1 VEAAYR
7 RCLVDTRRAP
17 VISFEHYADR
27 MRPWVD
33 RIVRR
38 RAYAHD
44 VCLDADDLRQDA
56 LLVLWTVHQKL
67 AGTKPTT
74 DLCRIGTTA
83 VVRRLITLYHQ
94 RRGKY
99 WGTISLD
106 AIRERPPA
114 PHRPL

>member
-1 VEAAYR
+1 MALSAPE
-7 RCLVDTRRAP
+7 P
-17 VISFEHYADR
+17 VISFEQYLDR

-44 VCLDADDLRQDA
+44 VCLDAEDLRQDA
-56 LLVLWTVHQKL
+56 LLVLWTVHQRL
-67 AGTKPTT
+67 AGTKPAT

-83 VVRRLITLYHQ
+83 VVRKLITLYHQ

-99 WGTISLD
+99 RGTISLE
-106 AIRERPPA
+106 AIRER
-114 PHRPL
+114 